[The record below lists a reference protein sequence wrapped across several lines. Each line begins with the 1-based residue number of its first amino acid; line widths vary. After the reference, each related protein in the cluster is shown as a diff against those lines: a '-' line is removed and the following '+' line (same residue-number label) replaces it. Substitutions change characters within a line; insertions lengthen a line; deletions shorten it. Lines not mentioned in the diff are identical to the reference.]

1 MSVQRA
7 NSFRRLWALHLPMAA
22 IVLFALGPYLWMA
35 LTSIKQ
41 ESTLFA
47 PERHFLPAAPTLEN
61 YIRLFSKTT
70 FLTNLGHSLIVALGT
85 MVLGLAVSITAAY
98 AFSRFRFPGRR
109 ILMLQFL
116 LINMFPIVL
125 LIIPLFII
133 MRNVGL
139 LDTHLG
145 LVLAHSTFSIPFAT
159 WMMISYFDAIPRTL
173 DEAAMVDGC
182 SPVGAMLRVVLPLTM
197 PGIIATGIYIFITS
211 WNEYLYASVLAGQNV
226 RTLTVAVQTLVGEYE
241 IAWGLLTAAGVV
253 GALPVTVLFMLIQR
267 RLVAGMTQGAVKG

>member
-1 MSVQRA
+1 
-7 NSFRRLWALHLPMAA
+7 MAA

-35 LTSIKQ
+35 LTSIKK
-41 ESTLFA
+41 EATLFA
-47 PERHFLPAAPTLEN
+47 PERQLLPAAATLEN
-61 YIRLFSKTT
+61 YVRLFAKTT
-70 FLTNLGHSLIVALGT
+70 FLENLGHSLVVALGT
-85 MVLGLAVSITAAY
+85 MLVGLSVSITAAY

-133 MRNVGL
+133 MRNLGL
-139 LDTHLG
+139 LDTYLG

-182 SPVGAMLRVVLPLTM
+182 GPVGAMLRVVLPLTL

-211 WNEYLYASVLAGQNV
+211 WNEYLYASVLAGQKV
-226 RTLTVAVQTLVGEYE
+226 RTLTVAIQTLVGEYE
-241 IAWGLLTAAGVV
+241 IAWGLLTAGGVV

>member
-1 MSVQRA
+1 MSVQRT
-7 NSFRRLWALHLPMAA
+7 NSFRRVWALHLPMAA

-47 PERHFLPAAPTLEN
+47 PERRFLPVVATLEN
-61 YIRLFSKTT
+61 YVRLFSKTT

-85 MVLGLAVSITAAY
+85 MALGLAVSITAAY

-211 WNEYLYASVLAGQNV
+211 WNEYLYASVLAGQKV

-253 GALPVTVLFMLIQR
+253 GALPVTVLFMLIQK

>member
-1 MSVQRA
+1 MSVQRT

-47 PERHFLPAAPTLEN
+47 PERRFLPAVATLEN
-61 YIRLFSKTT
+61 YVRLFSKTT
-70 FLTNLGHSLIVALGT
+70 FLENLGHSLIVALGT
-85 MVLGLAVSITAAY
+85 MALGLAVSITAAY

-211 WNEYLYASVLAGQNV
+211 WNEYLYASVLAGQKV

>member
-1 MSVQRA
+1 MIVQRG
-7 NSFRRLWALHLPMAA
+7 SPFRRLWALHLPMGM

-35 LTSIKQ
+35 LTSLKR
-41 ESTLFA
+41 ESTLFS
-47 PERHFLPAAPTLEN
+47 PERRILPTEVTLEN
-61 YIRLFSKTT
+61 YVRLFSKTT
-70 FLTNLGHSLIVALGT
+70 FLANLGDSLIVAAGT
-85 MVLGLAVSITAAY
+85 MMLGLSVSITAAY

-109 ILMLQFL
+109 ALMLQFL

-133 MRNVGL
+133 MRNIGL
-139 LDTHLG
+139 LDTHLA

-159 WMMISYFDAIPRTL
+159 CMMTSYFDAIPRTL

-182 SPVGAMLRVVLPLTM
+182 GPLGAMLRIVLPLTM
-197 PGIIATGIYIFITS
+197 PGIIATGVYIFIAS

-226 RTLTVAVQTLVGEYE
+226 RTLTVAVQTLIGENE
-241 IAWGLLTAAGVV
+241 IAWGLLTAGGVI
-253 GALPVTVLFMLIQR
+253 GALPVTLLFMLIQK